1 VEEAAE
7 LLRLLSGRVPSRD
20 ELESVRLR
28 RVRSLVR
35 HAFENVPY
43 YRRLFQTVGL
53 HPEDVRSAGD
63 LRLIPTSTREE
74 LRGAGA
80 DLFARGFDPGTAI
93 MARTSGSTGRPWSI
107 YRSVGENRLRRALDF
122 RSMRCAGIQA
132 RDLVV
137 TLGPVKPVNRP
148 LAKLGLYRTVHIS
161 PLLEIDEQIERLR
174 RLQPSV
180 LWIYPS
186 SLRAVLRRA
195 GSLSAVVTPRL
206 LITGAE
212 PFDDLLRRR
221 VLAERPV
228 ETRNF
233 YGAVESGRIAFE
245 CAAREGLHVN
255 SDWVDLDL
263 LPEDGVAG
271 GRPVV
276 ITNLFARSMSI
287 LRYRLGDRCE
297 WIEKPCSCGSS
308 LPLIRPPVGRDWERI
323 ELPSGKLLSPFGI
336 SASVVWLPELLQ
348 YRVIQRRID
357 WLVVQLLCES
367 PPSADA
373 LAAVRARLESYIG
386 EPMRVDLELVDRI
399 EKIAGKARVYV
410 SEIPSRELAS
420 APEH

>member
-1 VEEAAE
+1 
-7 LLRLLSGRVPSRD
+7 VPSQD
-20 ELESVRLR
+20 ELEAVRLR

-43 YRRLFQTVGL
+43 YRRLFQGAGL
-53 HPEDVRSAGD
+53 RPEDVRSVAD

-74 LRGAGA
+74 LRGAGS
-80 DLFARGFDPGTAI
+80 DLLARGFDPKTAM

-107 YRSVGENRLRRALDF
+107 YRTAGENRLRRALDF
-122 RSMRCAGIQA
+122 RSMRCAGVRP
-132 RDLVV
+132 RDFVV
-137 TLGPVKPVNRP
+137 TLGPVKAVNRP
-148 LAKLGLYRTVHIS
+148 LGKLGLYRTAHIS

-180 LWIYPS
+180 LLIYPS

-195 GSLSAVVTPRL
+195 GALSAVVTPRM

-221 VLAERPV
+221 VLADRPL

-233 YGAVESGRIAFE
+233 YGAVEAGRIAFE
-245 CAAREGLHVN
+245 CAAGEGLHVN
-255 SDWVDLDL
+255 ADWVDLDL

-276 ITNLFARSMSI
+276 ITSLFARSMPI

-297 WIEKPCSCGSS
+297 WREKPCSCGSA
-308 LPLIRPPVGRDWERI
+308 LPLIHPPVGRDWERV

-348 YRVIQRRID
+348 YRVIQKRID
-357 WLVVQLLCES
+357 WLVVELHCES
-367 PPSADA
+367 APSSSA
-373 LAAVRARLESYIG
+373 LTTVRARLESYVG
-386 EPMRVDLELVDRI
+386 EPLRIDLEIVDRI
-399 EKIAGKARVYV
+399 EEIAGKARVYV
-410 SEIPSRELAS
+410 SEIAPRESSAALAD
-420 APEH
+420 